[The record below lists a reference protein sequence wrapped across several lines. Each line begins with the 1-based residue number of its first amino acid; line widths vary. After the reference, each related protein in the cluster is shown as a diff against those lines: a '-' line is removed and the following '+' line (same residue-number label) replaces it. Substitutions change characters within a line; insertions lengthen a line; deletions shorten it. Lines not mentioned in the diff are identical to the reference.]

1 MEETFSAKLPALL
14 QLPALVS
21 SYSVLTTSQGAAIPQ
36 VAHFMEM
43 SPFIIPKY
51 C

>member
-1 MEETFSAKLPALL
+1 MEENFSAKLHSLL
-14 QLPALVS
+14 QLLAPVS
-21 SYSVLTTSQGAAIPQ
+21 SCSVLTTSQGAAIPQ

-43 SPFIIPKY
+43 SSSIIPKY